1 MKKCLTLLLVGLL
14 LAATLAGCLR
24 ANPVDT
30 TPSTQPT
37 TEPTVP
43 TTGPTQAPTDDML
56 IPQGSAK
63 TESARILANI
73 WGTYANDE
81 RFAAYGGA
89 VENSVADG
97 PGDLDMTNTEEL
109 TARYL
114 LPETHLSAVDEGA
127 SLVHLMNNNIFT
139 GVVFHLVDAADTEA
153 VAKALRDNVQSN
165 QWICGQ
171 PDHLLIADLD
181 DDHLLMVFGS
191 ADAVDT
197 FRGKLTGVY
206 ADADMLYDEAILA

>member
-1 MKKCLTLLLVGLL
+1 MKKCFLLLLIVTLLLS
-14 LAATLAGCLR
+14 LAGCRR
-24 ANPVDT
+24 ANPTDT

-43 TTGPTQAPTDDML
+43 TAGHTQAPTDN
-56 IPQGSAK
+56 IVVPQGSAK

-73 WGTYANDE
+73 WGTYADDE
-81 RFAAYGGA
+81 RFAVYGGA
-89 VENSVADG
+89 VENSIADG

-109 TARYL
+109 TTRYL
-114 LPETHLSAVDEGA
+114 LPEAQLSSVDEGA

-139 GVVFHLVDAADTEA
+139 GVVFHLVDAADTET
-153 VAKALRDNVQSN
+153 VAKALRDNVQNN

-171 PDHLLIADLD
+171 PDQLLIADLD